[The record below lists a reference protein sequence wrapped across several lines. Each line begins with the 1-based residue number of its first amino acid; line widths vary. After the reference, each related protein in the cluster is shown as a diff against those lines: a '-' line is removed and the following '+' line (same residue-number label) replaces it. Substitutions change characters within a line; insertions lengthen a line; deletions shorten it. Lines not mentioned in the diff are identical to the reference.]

1 MKTCPFCAEEIQD
14 AAIVCRF
21 CQRDLAP
28 PVATPPAVARPRSRP
43 LWPVVAVCAGVLMAG
58 LVAGAVVF
66 GTPAPQLRVFVTVR
80 VDGVQVTNDTDAE
93 WDRCE
98 VAVQGGFVA
107 PVPTLYP
114 RGTIRFAY
122 GDFRRD
128 GMAVPESEGVFRAK
142 QQTEITCSGTNGAR
156 QRAALSFP

>member
-1 MKTCPFCAEEIQD
+1 LSVAFASATSRRRWRHRPPSH
-14 AAIVCRF
+14 
-21 CQRDLAP
+21 DLD
-28 PVATPPAVARPRSRP
+28 R
-43 LWPVVAVCAGVLMAG
+43 G
-58 LVAGAVVF
+58 LSGPSWRCVRASSWRASS
-66 GTPAPQLRVFVTVR
+66 PAPQLRVFVTLR